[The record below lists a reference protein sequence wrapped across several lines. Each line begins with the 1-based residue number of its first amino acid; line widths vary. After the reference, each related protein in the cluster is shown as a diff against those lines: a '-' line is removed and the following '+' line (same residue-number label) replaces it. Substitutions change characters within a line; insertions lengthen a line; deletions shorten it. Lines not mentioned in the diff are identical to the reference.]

1 MNVPK
6 HGGRENSCRCE
17 RAHSQRQG
25 YLRESEVNLTLSLA
39 CEEQGSQESK
49 G

>member
-6 HGGRENSCRCE
+6 HGGRESSCRCE
-17 RAHSQRQG
+17 RVHSQSQG
-25 YLRESEVNLTLSLA
+25 HLWESEVNPTLSLA

-49 G
+49 